1 MKIFLDAN
9 ICLDLLDTTRKTSK
23 RSVQWYL
30 KNKDNISIEFLFSG
44 DFITTFYYILVEK
57 RGYSAKKILQ
67 AIEMMSE
74 EIKPHYLNHN
84 DFVNAKEQFFSNFF
98 EDFEDL
104 LILNS
109 TYRINSDKFITNDK
123 KLLKL
128 GKFKNIDIVTP

>member
-30 KNKDNISIEFLFSG
+30 KEKDDLSKEFLFSG

-57 RGYSAKKILQ
+57 RGYSAKKTLQ
-67 AIEMMSE
+67 AIEMMSN
-74 EIKPHYLNHN
+74 EIKPHYLIHN
-84 DFVNAKEQFFSNFF
+84 DFINAKEQFFSNYFK
-98 EDFEDL
+98 DFEDL

-123 KLLKL
+123 ELLKL
-128 GKFKNIDIVTP
+128 GKFKNIDIVSP